1 MRLLSVAFAAGLL
14 LQPTAPACAQRG
26 DDALSQREI
35 DDLRDAAFEPV
46 ARLRVFTAILN
57 SRQKRIEDLLA
68 RRRSHTDFADDMH
81 DALDQFG
88 RVVDELN
95 DNLDDY
101 NRRHR
106 DVRKELPKLIQSTE
120 RWSTT
125 LRTVGENDAFNVVR
139 RIALDD
145 VKDTSSLAGSLQT
158 DLTAYFKA
166 HPEAEAAEKRRG
178 QNPHAPHTPNAEGSP
193 EP

>member
-1 MRLLSVAFAAGLL
+1 MRLLPVALAAGLL
-14 LQPTAPACAQRG
+14 LHPAAPARAQKG
-26 DDALSQREI
+26 EDALSQREV

-46 ARLRVFTAILN
+46 ARIRVFTAILN
-57 SRQKRIEDLLA
+57 SRQKRVEDLLA
-68 RRRSHTDFADDMH
+68 KRKNHTDFPDEMH

-88 RVVDELN
+88 KIIDELN

-106 DVRKELPKLIQSTE
+106 DVRKELPKLIESTE

-145 VKDTSSLAGSLQT
+145 VKDTNSLAVSLQT
-158 DLTAYFKA
+158 ELAAYFKA
-166 HPEAEAAEKRRG
+166 HPEVEAEEKKRG
-178 QNPHAPHTPNAEGSP
+178 LDPHAVHAEGSP
-193 EP
+193 ER